1 MADTVFILGEK
12 YDIVVPEERENV
24 GNVIRTVLIQKTKQ
38 NNHSRYMARRTS
50 ATA

>member
-1 MADTVFILGEK
+1 MADTVFILGGK

-24 GNVIRTVLIQKTKQ
+24 GNVIRTVLIQKTK
-38 NNHSRYMARRTS
+38 HSRYMARRTS

>member
-38 NNHSRYMARRTS
+38 NSGSVRNHLLASYS
-50 ATA
+50 Y